1 MTRRSRRFRQLA
13 FRSLLVFIAAGLLYV
28 VWLDFLITRQFTDR
42 GWELP
47 TQVYARP
54 LALHTGLPLTAKALE
69 QELERLGYRISN
81 EDTPGTYQRHGARL
95 DIHLRKAQFA
105 ERMREPLRVRIVA
118 SSRGIDEVQD
128 AGGRSMRVVLLEP
141 QRVGSLYPVRGEDR
155 IAVTPAEV
163 PELLPAALKAI
174 EDRRFDSH
182 AGIDLRGILRA
193 VWVNLRAGHVEQGGS
208 TLTQQLVKSYFVGT
222 PRTFW
227 NKAREAVM
235 AMLLELRFDKPQLM
249 NGYINEI
256 YLGQDG
262 DRAVHGF
269 GLASEFY
276 FGKPIDELNLSEIA
290 LLVGIVR
297 GPSYYNPRSQPERA
311 TARRNFVLATLAQ
324 LSVVTEKQ
332 AVAAAKRPLGV
343 VARGAR
349 GHYPAYLELVRRQLQ
364 QDYEEDDLKQAGLKV
379 FTSLDPRIQA
389 TAERAVAEEL
399 PKLDARSRSK
409 KRSLE
414 TALVVT
420 LPDTGEI
427 VALVGGRNARAGGF
441 NHALNA
447 RRPIGSL
454 VKPVVYLAALETG
467 QYHAATI
474 LNDGPVE
481 VRFTDGKNW
490 SPRNFDR
497 EMLGPVPLVRA
508 LAESR
513 NLPTVQ
519 LGLELGLAPVAR
531 KFRALGLDRTPAQV
545 PSLLLGAIEMT
556 PVEVAQIY
564 NALASGGV
572 HRPLTAIQAV
582 VTNERKRLERPPRTA
597 HAAADPVAVYQL
609 NRILVTAMTR
619 GTGRSG
625 AARLPAELVTA
636 GKSGTSSDLRDSW
649 FAGFSGS
656 HVVVAW
662 VGHDDNAPTGLTGSQ
677 GALPIWA
684 SVMGAIGQRSWH
696 ASMPQ
701 RLEEVSID
709 YATGLI
715 PDPECGQDL
724 IAVAVPRNTILEHA
738 EDCYPPDLDRLF
750 DRFRDWWRRVTD

>member
-1 MTRRSRRFRQLA
+1 MLRARRFRRLA
-13 FRSLLVFIAAGLLYV
+13 FRALLALVAAGLLYV
-28 VWLDFLITRQFTDR
+28 VWLDFVITRQFTDR
-42 GWELP
+42 GWEAP

-54 LALHTGLPLTAKALE
+54 LALHAGLSLTAESLAA
-69 QELERLGYRISN
+69 ELERLGYRRTSD
-81 EDTPGTYQRHGARL
+81 ERPGTYRRDGGRF

-105 ERMREPLRVRIVA
+105 DRIREPARVRIVA
-118 SSRGIDEVQD
+118 NSRGIGSVQD
-128 AGGRSMRVVLLEP
+128 ASGRAMRAVLLEP
-141 QRVGSLYPVRGEDR
+141 QRVGSLYPLRGEDR
-155 IAVTPAEV
+155 IVVSPAEV

-174 EDRRFDSH
+174 EDRRFDTH
-182 AGIDLRGILRA
+182 AGVDLKGILRA
-193 VWVNLRAGHVEQGGS
+193 AWVNLRAGRVEQGGS
-208 TLTQQLVKSYFVGT
+208 TLTQQLVKSYFMGE

-227 NKAREAVM
+227 RKAREAIM
-235 AMLLELRFDKPQLM
+235 AVLLELRIGKPQLM
-249 NGYINEI
+249 NVYINEI

-262 DRAVHGF
+262 DRAIHGF

-276 FGKPIDELNLSEIA
+276 FGKPIDELDLAEIA

-311 TARRNFVLATLAQ
+311 MSRRNFVLATLAE
-324 LSVVTEKQ
+324 LSIASGEQ
-332 AVAAAKRPLGV
+332 AAAAAKRPLGV
-343 VARGAR
+343 VPRRGR
-349 GHYPAYLELVRRQLQ
+349 GHYPAYLELVRRQLR
-364 QDYEEDDLKQAGLKV
+364 QDYDESELEQAGLKV

-389 TAERAVAEEL
+389 VAERAAAEEL

-409 KRSLE
+409 GRSLE
-414 TALVVT
+414 AALVVAQ
-420 LPDTGEI
+420 PDTGEI
-427 VALVGGRNARAGGF
+427 VALVGGRKAYAGVF
-441 NHALNA
+441 NHALDA

-454 VKPVVYLAALETG
+454 VKPIVYLTALETG
-467 QYHAATI
+467 QNHAATI

-490 SPRNFDR
+490 RPQNFDR
-497 EMLGPVPLVRA
+497 DTLGPVPLVRA

-531 KFRALGLDRTPAQV
+531 KFRALGLDRTPPLV

-564 NALASGGV
+564 SAFANGGM

-582 VTNERKRLERPPRTA
+582 VTSEGMRLTRSPRTER
-597 HAAADPVAVYQL
+597 AAADPVAVYQL
-609 NRILVTAMTR
+609 NRILVAAMTR
-619 GTGRSG
+619 GTGRAG
-625 AARLPAELVTA
+625 AARLPADLVTA

-677 GALPIWA
+677 GALPLWA
-684 SVMGAIGQRSWH
+684 SVMGAIGQRPWH
-696 ASMPQ
+696 ASLPA
-701 RLEEVSID
+701 RLEEVWID
-709 YATGLI
+709 YASGLV
-715 PDPECGQDL
+715 PDPDCGQDL

-738 EDCYPPDLDRLF
+738 ESCHPTEF
-750 DRFRDWWRRVTD
+750 ETFVDRFRDWWRRVTD